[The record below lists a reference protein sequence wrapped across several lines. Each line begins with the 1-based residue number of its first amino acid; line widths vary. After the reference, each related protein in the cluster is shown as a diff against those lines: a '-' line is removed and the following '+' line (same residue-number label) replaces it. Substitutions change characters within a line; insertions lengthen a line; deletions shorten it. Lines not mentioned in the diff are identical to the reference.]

1 MKTSVFIPCTQK
13 HAHYI
18 PGVVRSYCQG
28 TVKPDEIVVFISGD
42 RDYELFRNT
51 HYEKHVKEKYL
62 AGEAR
67 QKARD
72 LCRGDII
79 LYHDADD
86 LPHPQRVEV
95 VKYWFGHTD
104 AAHMTHSYAFLGELP
119 KWANRGTH
127 HTSATMP
134 KKIIPANVPVLGF
147 GAIREMYFPDGQIG
161 ECSRTSSWGP
171 LESIQHA
178 GACCIR
184 REVLDAV
191 RWKRNDELV
200 LAKANLSKAED
211 FEFCMECAFKLKSS
225 MLNAVLYQYRV

>member
-18 PGVVRSYCQG
+18 PGVVRSYRQG

-42 RDYELFRNT
+42 RDYELYRNT

-72 LCRGDII
+72 LCHGDII

-104 AAHMTHSYAFLGELP
+104 AMHLTHSYAFLNRLP
-119 KWANRGTH
+119 KGLSPSSY

-134 KKIIPANVPVLGF
+134 RKVISANVP
-147 GAIREMYFPDGQIG
+147 IIYFQTIWKRYFNGGQIG
-161 ECSRTSSWGP
+161 ECSRFTAWGEP
-171 LESIQHA
+171 GIQHA

-184 REVLDAV
+184 REVLDTV

-200 LAKANLSKAED
+200 LAKVNLSKAED
-211 FEFCMECAFKLKSS
+211 FEFCMECAFKLKKSI
-225 MLNAVLYQYRV
+225 MLGAILYQYRT